1 MKKYN
6 INQEIPV
13 PPPMPE
19 DTGNPVEHMLS
30 SIDYQHEFSQEEKR
44 LDGKIESLRQAV
56 SDVDSYITSA
66 KEMCDRMVE
75 LAKVIETGCSKLSE
89 IADYITDLKQQ
100 IENMVIPAK
109 ITPDSFEEVKKLVD
123 NLILQAN
130 QQLERHRLQ
139 QRQEWNAQNDNLKSV
154 VRENKGVWLSNKV
167 FWWAIGIFEVAVC
180 LAIYFG
186 GNALLS
192 AIRLHTNNEKPS

>member
-13 PPPMPE
+13 PQSVPE

-30 SIDYQHEFSQEEKR
+30 SIDHRHEFNQEEKR
-44 LDGKIESLRQAV
+44 LDDKIKSLRQAV
-56 SDVDSYITSA
+56 SDLDSHITSA

-109 ITPDSFEEVKKLVD
+109 ITPDSFEEVQKRVND
-123 NLILQAN
+123 LIQQTN
-130 QQLERHRLQ
+130 QLLEHHRLQ
-139 QRQEWNAQNDNLKSV
+139 QRQEWNVQNDHLKSV
-154 VRENKGVWLSNKV
+154 VRNNKGIWLSNKV
-167 FWWAIGIFEVAVC
+167 FWLAIGIFEVAVC

-192 AIRLHTNNEKPS
+192 AIR

>member
-30 SIDYQHEFSQEEKR
+30 SIDHQHEFSQEEKR

-75 LAKVIETGCSKLSE
+75 LAKVIETGCSKLCE

-109 ITPDSFEEVKKLVD
+109 ITPDSFEEVKKRVD

-192 AIRLHTNNEKPS
+192 AIR

>member
-1 MKKYN
+1 MPMKKYN

-13 PPPMPE
+13 QPPMPE

-180 LAIYFG
+180 LAVYFG

-192 AIRLHTNNEKPS
+192 IIR

>member
-6 INQEIPV
+6 INQAIPV
-13 PPPMPE
+13 PPSVPE
-19 DTGNPVEHMLS
+19 DTGKHVEHMWS
-30 SIDYQHEFSQEEKR
+30 SIDHRHKFNQEEKR
-44 LDGKIESLRQAV
+44 LDAKIKSLRQAA
-56 SDVDSYITSA
+56 SDLDSHITSA

-89 IADYITDLKQQ
+89 IADYITDLKHQ

-109 ITPDSFEEVKKLVD
+109 ITPDSFEEVQKRVND
-123 NLILQAN
+123 LIQQTN
-130 QQLERHRLQ
+130 QLLEHHRLQ
-139 QRQEWNAQNDNLKSV
+139 QRQEWNVQNDHLKSV
-154 VRENKGVWLSNKV
+154 VRNNKGIWLSNKV
-167 FWWAIGIFEVAVC
+167 FWLAIGIFEVAVC

-192 AIRLHTNNEKPS
+192 AIR

>member
-19 DTGNPVEHMLS
+19 DTGNPVAHMLS

-139 QRQEWNAQNDNLKSV
+139 QRQERNAQNDNLKSV

-180 LAIYFG
+180 LAVYFC

-192 AIRLHTNNEKPS
+192 IIR

>member
-19 DTGNPVEHMLS
+19 GSGNHVEHMLS
-30 SIDYQHEFSQEEKR
+30 SIDHQHEFDQEEKR
-44 LDGKIESLRQAV
+44 LDAKIESLRQAV
-56 SDVDSYITSA
+56 SDLDSRITSA
-66 KEMCDRMVE
+66 KEMCDRMIE
-75 LAKVIETGCSKLSE
+75 LGKVIEAGCSKLSE

-109 ITPDSFEEVKKLVD
+109 ITPDSFEDVKKRVD
-123 NLILQAN
+123 NLIQQAN
-130 QQLERHRLQ
+130 NLLVQHRLQ
-139 QRQEWNAQNDNLKSV
+139 QRQEWNVQNDHLKSI
-154 VRENKGVWLSNKV
+154 VRNNKGVWLSNKV

-192 AIRLHTNNEKPS
+192 AIR

>member
-13 PPPMPE
+13 PPPMPK
-19 DTGNPVEHMLS
+19 DTVNPVKHMLS
-30 SIDYQHEFSQEEKR
+30 SIDYQHEFDQEEKR
-44 LDGKIESLRQAV
+44 LDAKIEALRQV
-56 SDVDSYITSA
+56 ISDLDSHITSA

-75 LAKVIETGCSKLSE
+75 LAKVVETGCSKLGE

-109 ITPDSFEEVKKLVD
+109 ITPDSFEEVKKRID
-123 NLILQAN
+123 DLIQQTN

-139 QRQEWNAQNDNLKSV
+139 QRQEWNVQNDHLKSV
-154 VRENKGVWLSNKV
+154 VRNNKGVWLSNKE
-167 FWWAIGIFEVAVC
+167 FWWVIGIFEVAVC

-192 AIRLHTNNEKPS
+192 AIR

>member
-6 INQEIPV
+6 INQEVPV

-19 DTGNPVEHMLS
+19 NTASPVEHMLS
-30 SIDYQHEFSQEEKR
+30 SIDHQHDFDQEEIR
-44 LDGKIESLRQAV
+44 LDAKIESLRQAI
-56 SDVDSYITSA
+56 SDLDSHITSA

-75 LAKVIETGCSKLSE
+75 LAKVVETSCSKLGE
-89 IADYITDLKQQ
+89 ISDYITDLKQQ

-109 ITPDSFEEVKKLVD
+109 ITPDSFNEVKKRID
-123 NLILQAN
+123 DMIQQAN
-130 QQLERHRLQ
+130 RLLERHRLQ
-139 QRQEWNAQNDNLKSV
+139 QRQEWNVQNDHLKSV
-154 VRENKGVWLSNKV
+154 VRKNKGIWLSGKV

-180 LAIYFG
+180 LAVYFG

-192 AIRLHTNNEKPS
+192 IIR

>member
-19 DTGNPVEHMLS
+19 DTGNTVEHMLS
-30 SIDYQHEFSQEEKR
+30 SIDHQHEFSKEEKR
-44 LDGKIESLRQAV
+44 LDAKIESLRQAV
-56 SDVDSYITSA
+56 SDLDSHITSA
-66 KEMCDRMVE
+66 KEMCDRMIEVG
-75 LAKVIETGCSKLSE
+75 KVIETGCSKLSE

-109 ITPDSFEEVKKLVD
+109 ITPDSFEEVKKRVD
-123 NLILQAN
+123 NLIQQAN
-130 QQLERHRLQ
+130 KLLEQHRLQ
-139 QRQEWNAQNDNLKSV
+139 QRQEWNVQNEHLKSV
-154 VRENKGVWLSNKV
+154 VRNNKGIWLSNKV

-192 AIRLHTNNEKPS
+192 AIR

>member
-19 DTGNPVEHMLS
+19 DIASPVEHMLS
-30 SIDYQHEFSQEEKR
+30 SIDHQHEFDQEEIR
-44 LDGKIESLRQAV
+44 LDAKIESLRQAV

-75 LAKVIETGCSKLSE
+75 LAKVIETGCSKLGE

-109 ITPDSFEEVKKLVD
+109 ITPDSFEEVKKRID
-123 NLILQAN
+123 DLIYKIPCSGVISRPAASTSCRSFFITSAGIHLRST
-130 QQLERHRLQ
+130 LTVRTRL
-139 QRQEWNAQNDNLKSV
+139 RLRTMS
-154 VRENKGVWLSNKV
+154 
-167 FWWAIGIFEVAVC
+167 IGA
-180 LAIYFG
+180 
-186 GNALLS
+186 
-192 AIRLHTNNEKPS
+192 

>member
-19 DTGNPVEHMLS
+19 DTGNTVEHMLS
-30 SIDYQHEFSQEEKR
+30 SIDHQHEFSKEEKR
-44 LDGKIESLRQAV
+44 LDAKIESLRQAV
-56 SDVDSYITSA
+56 SDVDSHITSA

-75 LAKVIETGCSKLSE
+75 LGKVVETGCSKLHE

-109 ITPDSFEEVKKLVD
+109 ITPDSFDEVKKRVND
-123 NLILQAN
+123 LIRQAN
-130 QQLERHRLQ
+130 QLLEHHRLQ
-139 QRQEWNAQNDNLKSV
+139 QRQEWNVQNDHLKSV
-154 VRENKGVWLSNKV
+154 VRENKGIWLSNKV
-167 FWWAIGIFEVAVC
+167 FWWAIGVFEVAVC
-180 LAIYFG
+180 LAVYFG

-192 AIRLHTNNEKPS
+192 IIR

>member
-19 DTGNPVEHMLS
+19 DTGNTVEHMLS
-30 SIDYQHEFSQEEKR
+30 SIDHQHEFSKEEKR
-44 LDGKIESLRQAV
+44 LDAKIESLRQAV
-56 SDVDSYITSA
+56 SDVDSHITSA

-75 LAKVIETGCSKLSE
+75 LGKVVETGCSKLHE

-109 ITPDSFEEVKKLVD
+109 ITPDSFEEVKKRVND
-123 NLILQAN
+123 LIQQAN
-130 QQLERHRLQ
+130 QLLEHHRLL
-139 QRQEWNAQNDNLKSV
+139 QRQEWNAQNDHLRSV

-192 AIRLHTNNEKPS
+192 TIR

>member
-75 LAKVIETGCSKLSE
+75 LAKVIETGCSKLGE
-89 IADYITDLKQQ
+89 IADYITDLKQP
-100 IENMVIPAK
+100 IENMVIHAT
-109 ITPDSFEEVKKLVD
+109 ITPASFEEVKKHID
-123 NLILQAN
+123 DLIQQTN
-130 QQLERHRLQ
+130 QLLERHRLQ
-139 QRQEWNAQNDNLKSV
+139 QRQEWNVQNDHLKSV
-154 VRENKGVWLSNKV
+154 VRENKGIWLSNKV

-180 LAIYFG
+180 LAVYFG

-192 AIRLHTNNEKPS
+192 IIR

>member
-19 DTGNPVEHMLS
+19 DTGNTVEHMLS
-30 SIDYQHEFSQEEKR
+30 SIDHQHEFSKEEKR
-44 LDGKIESLRQAV
+44 LDAKIESLRQAV
-56 SDVDSYITSA
+56 SDVDSHITSA

-75 LAKVIETGCSKLSE
+75 LGKVVETGCSKLHE

-109 ITPDSFEEVKKLVD
+109 ITPDSFEEVKKRVND
-123 NLILQAN
+123 LIQQAN
-130 QQLERHRLQ
+130 QLLEHHRLL
-139 QRQEWNAQNDNLKSV
+139 QRQEWNAQNDHLRSV
-154 VRENKGVWLSNKV
+154 VRENKGIWLSNKV

-192 AIRLHTNNEKPS
+192 AIR

>member
-19 DTGNPVEHMLS
+19 DTANPVEHMLS
-30 SIDYQHEFSQEEKR
+30 SIDHRHEFDQEEKR
-44 LDGKIESLRQAV
+44 IDARIGALRQAI
-56 SDVDSYITSA
+56 SDLDSRITSA
-66 KEMCDRMVE
+66 KEMCDRMIE
-75 LAKVIETGCSKLSE
+75 LGKVIETGCSKLSE

-109 ITPDSFEEVKKLVD
+109 ITPDSFDEVKKRVND
-123 NLILQAN
+123 LILQVN

-139 QRQEWNAQNDNLKSV
+139 QRQEWNVQNDHLKSV
-154 VRENKGVWLSNKV
+154 VSENKGIWLSNKV
-167 FWWAIGIFEVAVC
+167 FWWTIGIFEVAVC

-186 GNALLS
+186 GNALLA
-192 AIRLHTNNEKPS
+192 AIR

>member
-180 LAIYFG
+180 LAVYFG
-186 GNALLS
+186 GNALPS
-192 AIRLHTNNEKPS
+192 IIR

>member
-13 PPPMPE
+13 PPPMPK
-19 DTGNPVEHMLS
+19 DTVNPVEHMLS
-30 SIDYQHEFSQEEKR
+30 SIDYQHEFDQKEKR
-44 LDGKIESLRQAV
+44 LDARIESLRQAI
-56 SDVDSYITSA
+56 SDLDSHITSA

-75 LAKVIETGCSKLSE
+75 LAKVVETGCSKLGE

-109 ITPDSFEEVKKLVD
+109 ITPDSFEEVKKRVD

-192 AIRLHTNNEKPS
+192 AMR

>member
-30 SIDYQHEFSQEEKR
+30 SIDHQHEFSQEEKR

-56 SDVDSYITSA
+56 SDMDSHITSA
-66 KEMCDRMVE
+66 KEMCDRMIE
-75 LAKVIETGCSKLSE
+75 LGKVIETGCSKLSE
-89 IADYITDLKQQ
+89 IADYISDLKQQ

-109 ITPDSFEEVKKLVD
+109 ITPDSFEDVKKRVD
-123 NLILQAN
+123 NLIQQAN
-130 QQLERHRLQ
+130 NLLEQHRLQ
-139 QRQEWNAQNDNLKSV
+139 QRQEWNVQNDHLKSV
-154 VRENKGVWLSNKV
+154 VRNNKGVWLSNKV

-192 AIRLHTNNEKPS
+192 AIR

>member
-13 PPPMPE
+13 PPSVPE
-19 DTGNPVEHMLS
+19 DIGNPVEHMLS
-30 SIDYQHEFSQEEKR
+30 SIDHRHEFNQEEKR
-44 LDGKIESLRQAV
+44 LDDKIKSLRQAV
-56 SDVDSYITSA
+56 SDLDSHITSA

-89 IADYITDLKQQ
+89 IADYITDLKHQ

-109 ITPDSFEEVKKLVD
+109 ITPDSFEEVQKRVND
-123 NLILQAN
+123 LIQQTN
-130 QQLERHRLQ
+130 QLLEHHRLQ
-139 QRQEWNAQNDNLKSV
+139 QRQEWNVQNDHLKSV
-154 VRENKGVWLSNKV
+154 VRNNKGIWLSNKV
-167 FWWAIGIFEVAVC
+167 FWLAIGIFEVAVC

-192 AIRLHTNNEKPS
+192 AIR

>member
-6 INQEIPV
+6 INQAIPV

-30 SIDYQHEFSQEEKR
+30 SIDYQHEFSQEKKR

-180 LAIYFG
+180 LAVYFG

-192 AIRLHTNNEKPS
+192 IIR

>member
-19 DTGNPVEHMLS
+19 DTGNLVEHMLS
-30 SIDYQHEFSQEEKR
+30 SIDHQHEFNQEENR
-44 LDGKIESLRQAV
+44 LDAKIESLRKAV
-56 SDVDSYITSA
+56 SDVDSHITSA

-75 LAKVIETGCSKLSE
+75 LAKVIETGYSKLSE

-109 ITPDSFEEVKKLVD
+109 ITSDSFEEVKKRV
-123 NLILQAN
+123 NELILQAN
-130 QQLERHRLQ
+130 NLLEQHRLQ
-139 QRQEWNAQNDNLKSV
+139 QRQEWNVQNDHLKSV
-154 VRENKGVWLSNKV
+154 IRENKGAWLSNKV

-192 AIRLHTNNEKPS
+192 AIR

>member
-19 DTGNPVEHMLS
+19 GTGNPVEHMLS
-30 SIDYQHEFSQEEKR
+30 SIDHRHEFDQEEKR
-44 LDGKIESLRQAV
+44 IDARIGALRQAI
-56 SDVDSYITSA
+56 SDLDSRITSA
-66 KEMCDRMVE
+66 KEMCDRMIE
-75 LAKVIETGCSKLSE
+75 LGKVIETGCSKLSE

-109 ITPDSFEEVKKLVD
+109 ITPDSFDEVKKRVND
-123 NLILQAN
+123 LIRQAN
-130 QQLERHRLQ
+130 QLLEHHRLQ
-139 QRQEWNAQNDNLKSV
+139 QRQEWNVQNDHLKSV
-154 VRENKGVWLSNKV
+154 VRENKGIWLSNIV

-186 GNALLS
+186 GSTLLS
-192 AIRLHTNNEKPS
+192 AIR

>member
-13 PPPMPE
+13 PLPMPE
-19 DTGNPVEHMLS
+19 DTGNTVEHMLS
-30 SIDYQHEFSQEEKR
+30 SIDHQHEFYKEEKR
-44 LDGKIESLRQAV
+44 LDAKIESLRQAV
-56 SDVDSYITSA
+56 SDMDSHITSA
-66 KEMCDRMVE
+66 KEMCDRMIEVG
-75 LAKVIETGCSKLSE
+75 KVIETGCSKLSE

-109 ITPDSFEEVKKLVD
+109 ITPDSFEEVKKRVD
-123 NLILQAN
+123 NLIQQAN
-130 QQLERHRLQ
+130 KLLEQHRLQ
-139 QRQEWNAQNDNLKSV
+139 QRQEWNVQNEHLKSV
-154 VRENKGVWLSNKV
+154 VRNNKGIWLSNKV

-180 LAIYFG
+180 FAIYFG

-192 AIRLHTNNEKPS
+192 AIR

>member
-139 QRQEWNAQNDNLKSV
+139 QRQEWNAQNDNIKSV
-154 VRENKGVWLSNKV
+154 VRENKGIWLSNKV

-180 LAIYFG
+180 LAVYFG

-192 AIRLHTNNEKPS
+192 AIR

>member
-6 INQEIPV
+6 INQEVPV

-19 DTGNPVEHMLS
+19 NTTSPVEHMLS
-30 SIDYQHEFSQEEKR
+30 SIDHQHDFDQEEIR
-44 LDGKIESLRQAV
+44 LDAKIESLRQAI
-56 SDVDSYITSA
+56 SDLDSHITSA

-75 LAKVIETGCSKLSE
+75 LAKVVETGCSKLGE

-109 ITPDSFEEVKKLVD
+109 ITPDSFNEVKKRID
-123 NLILQAN
+123 DMIQQAN
-130 QQLERHRLQ
+130 RLLERHRLQ
-139 QRQEWNAQNDNLKSV
+139 QRQEWNVQNDHLKSV
-154 VRENKGVWLSNKV
+154 VRENKGIWLSNKV

-186 GNALLS
+186 GNALLA
-192 AIRLHTNNEKPS
+192 AIR